1 MKKLNSN
8 ELFDIFSQQDD
19 HVFADNSMQ
28 EEINNDFITFGT
40 IIVGM
45 RNYDI
50 LDHMYRYRYEKQ
62 YDSMKDQ
69 LKLKY
74 FNGLIRYASRIDEL
88 RPDTVEDLIQEF
100 GKQEIV
106 GMLTQLLRFYE
117 KLEVYENCAIIFK
130 LLQKFQ

>member
-1 MKKLNSN
+1 
-8 ELFDIFSQQDD
+8 
-19 HVFADNSMQ
+19 
-28 EEINNDFITFGT
+28 
-40 IIVGM
+40 M

-88 RPDTVEDLIQEF
+88 RPDTVDDLIEEF

>member
-19 HVFADNSMQ
+19 HVFADNGMQ
-28 EEINNDFITFGT
+28 EEIDNDFITFGT

-88 RPDTVEDLIQEF
+88 RPDTVDDLIQEF

-117 KLEVYENCAIIFK
+117 KLEVYENCAIIFN

>member
-19 HVFADNSMQ
+19 HVFADNGMQ
-28 EEINNDFITFGT
+28 EEIDNDFITFGT

-74 FNGLIRYASRIDEL
+74 FNSLIRYASRIDEL
-88 RPDTVEDLIQEF
+88 HPDTVEDLIQEF

>member
-19 HVFADNSMQ
+19 HVFADNGMQ
-28 EEINNDFITFGT
+28 EDIDNDFITFGT

-62 YDSMKDQ
+62 YDSVKDQ

-74 FNGLIRYASRIDEL
+74 FNSLMRYAGRIDQL
-88 RPDTVEDLIQEF
+88 RPDTVDDLIDEF

-106 GMLTQLLRFYE
+106 GMLKQLLHFYE
-117 KLEVYENCAIIFK
+117 KLEVYESCAIIFK

>member
-19 HVFADNSMQ
+19 HVFTDNGMQ
-28 EEINNDFITFGT
+28 EEIDNDFITFGT

-88 RPDTVEDLIQEF
+88 RPDTVDDLIQEF

>member
-19 HVFADNSMQ
+19 HVFADNGMQ
-28 EEINNDFITFGT
+28 EEIDNDFITFGT

-88 RPDTVEDLIQEF
+88 RPDTVDDLIQEF

>member
-19 HVFADNSMQ
+19 HVFADNGMQ
-28 EEINNDFITFGT
+28 EEIDNDFITFGT

>member
-1 MKKLNSN
+1 MKKLNSD

-19 HVFADNSMQ
+19 LVLGDNGMQ
-28 EEINNDFITFGT
+28 EEIDNDFITFGT

-88 RPDTVEDLIQEF
+88 RPDTVDDLIQEF

>member
-1 MKKLNSN
+1 MKKLNSD

-19 HVFADNSMQ
+19 HVFADNGMHDD
-28 EEINNDFITFGT
+28 IDNDFITFGT

-88 RPDTVEDLIQEF
+88 RPDTVDDLIQEF

>member
-1 MKKLNSN
+1 MKKLNSD

-19 HVFADNSMQ
+19 LVLGDSGMHDDVD
-28 EEINNDFITFGT
+28 NDFITFGT

-50 LDHMYRYRYEKQ
+50 LDQIYRHRYQKH
-62 YDSMKDQ
+62 YDSVSEQ

-74 FNGLIRYASRIDEL
+74 FNGLIRYASRIDTL
-88 RPDTVEDLIQEF
+88 QPDTVNDLIDEF
-100 GKQEIV
+100 GSREIV
-106 GMLTQLLRFYE
+106 YMLQQLLHFYE
-117 KLEVYENCAIIFK
+117 NIELYENCAIIFK

>member
-19 HVFADNSMQ
+19 HVFADNGMQ
-28 EEINNDFITFGT
+28 DEIDNDFITFGT

-88 RPDTVEDLIQEF
+88 RPDTVDDLIQEF

>member
-19 HVFADNSMQ
+19 HVFADNGMQ
-28 EEINNDFITFGT
+28 EEIDNDFITFGT

-88 RPDTVEDLIQEF
+88 RPDTVDDLIQEF

-117 KLEVYENCAIIFK
+117 KLEVYNWK
-130 LLQKFQ
+130 TL

>member
-1 MKKLNSN
+1 MKKLNSD

-19 HVFADNSMQ
+19 LVLANNNMHDD
-28 EEINNDFITFGT
+28 IDNDFITFGT

-69 LKLKY
+69 LKMKY

-88 RPDTVEDLIQEF
+88 HPDTVKDLIDEF
-100 GKQEIV
+100 GSKEIV
-106 GMLTQLLRFYE
+106 HMLQQLLHFYE
-117 KLEVYENCAIIFK
+117 NVELYENCVIIFK